1 MNNQRNSKLTTT
13 SNGNGSGKD
22 LSEAVPFRQ
31 TQDLFQ
37 EQVDTLPQLD
47 SSSRGRVAIFID
59 ASSLFYAAQTLTIT
73 VDYGRLLSQLVGE
86 ARLLRAFFYT
96 GIDSTN
102 QKQQGFLL
110 WLRRHGYRVIAK
122 ELVLLPDGTRKANI
136 EVEMA
141 VDMLNLAPY
150 YDTAIVVSGKGELTY
165 AVDAVSYLGVR
176 VEVVSLRAMTS
187 DSLLS
192 VADAYI
198 NLEQIKDQIQK

>member
-1 MNNQRNSKLTTT
+1 MHNQQNSKPITIGNE
-13 SNGNGSGKD
+13 NGKG
-22 LSEAVPFRQ
+22 EAVPLRQ
-31 TQDLFQ
+31 RQDLTH
-37 EQVDTLPQLD
+37 EQFDTPFQLD
-47 SSSRGRVAIFID
+47 SDSRGRVAIFID

-73 VDYGRLLSQLVGE
+73 IDYGRLLSQLVGE
-86 ARLLRAFFYT
+86 AHLLRAFFYT

-110 WLRRHGYRVIAK
+110 WLRRHGYRVITK

-165 AVDAVSYLGVR
+165 AVDAVSYLGIR